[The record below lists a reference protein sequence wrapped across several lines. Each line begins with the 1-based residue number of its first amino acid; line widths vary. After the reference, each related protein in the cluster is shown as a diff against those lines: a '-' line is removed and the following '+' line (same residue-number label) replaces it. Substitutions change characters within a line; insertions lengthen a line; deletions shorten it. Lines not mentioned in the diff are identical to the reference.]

1 MAADWGSDVAVAAAF
16 PAASCAMLQMSGFLA
31 LCPPWTDPG
40 GTVMPQLLLVTVTDA
55 CDRTLRAHVLS
66 SYPSSSE
73 TLGEQGGFVPSSGR
87 GAPLEKPGLR
97 MLVDDIFDLVLLL
110 STRSA
115 SILSSFDDSESAAS
129 IPVSSRQQAD
139 HNLPGKSS
147 TLLLALEP

>member
-40 GTVMPQLLLVTVTDA
+40 GTVMPVLLTVTDA

-97 MLVDDIFDLVLLL
+97 MLVDDIFDLVLLQL